1 MNGGV
6 NPHDLIAVSRLLVS
20 ANPNAKPKLAH
31 LRRAVS
37 TTYYALFHSLAACC
51 ADMMI
56 GTSGAQRSEPAW
68 LEVYRALNHGRAK
81 QACLGQ
87 QKLRGFPAS
96 IQDFAN
102 EFSASQ
108 ERRHKADYDPEYRP
122 VKSDVLAE
130 ISQAEL
136 VLKKFEAAPVKD
148 RRAFASLVL
157 FNGLSRAT

>member
-1 MNGGV
+1 MSGGV

-20 ANPNAKPKLAH
+20 ANPTAKPKLTH

-81 QACLGQ
+81 QACASL
-87 QKLRGFPAS
+87 KLRGFPVS

-108 ERRHKADYDPEYRP
+108 ERRHKADYDPGYRP

-136 VLKKFEAAPVKD
+136 VLKKFEATPVKD

-157 FNGLSRAT
+157 FNGLSKAA